1 MYLSTNQ
8 MAACL
13 VASTLVGSSILIHGY
28 VMGWIVLAIILTM
41 SNHIVN
47 NRSEAIGALEK
58 DLHMQDLKARV
69 VAQKALIE
77 ELQDLAVELNAG
89 YVKAMS
95 RMGEQKAIIA
105 DLEEDLQEERDEVAC
120 RTETNE
126 RLQNRNIIL
135 EDEVEVLDSLVLEER
150 EEALFAESFSTAAIR
165 QRNEARREVA
175 VQKTEIAELRGELQ
189 STLRNLDGQTSMALC
204 FLDTAGELEQELEEA
219 KAAGNT
225 LAKSVPC
232 TSRKAANAVAH
243 FLGIEPTSYNR
254 LIADIADEVA
264 GL

>member
-13 VASTLVGSSILIHGY
+13 AAATLAGSSILVYGY
-28 VMGWIVLAIILTM
+28 AAFWIALAIILTM

-47 NRSEAIGALEK
+47 NRSEALKTHEDKLEIAELREAVQLAAV
-58 DLHMQDLKARV
+58 DHLE
-69 VAQKALIE
+69 QKALIE
-77 ELQDLAVELNAG
+77 EL
-89 YVKAMS
+89 K
-95 RMGEQKAIIA
+95 K
-105 DLEEDLQEERDEVAC
+105 DLQEERDEVAC
-120 RTETNE
+120 RAETNQ
-126 RLQNRNIIL
+126 RLQYRNIIL

-150 EEALFAESFSTAAIR
+150 VEVLIAESFGSMAIR
-165 QRNEARREVA
+165 QRNEARAAVA

-204 FLDTAGELEQELEEA
+204 FLDTAEELEQELEQV

-232 TSRKAANAVAH
+232 NSRAAADALAHYLNLGSGTVKEIERAAQESLGATS
-243 FLGIEPTSYNR
+243 
-254 LIADIADEVA
+254 
-264 GL
+264 

>member
-13 VASTLVGSSILIHGY
+13 AAATLAGSSILVCGY
-28 VMGWIVLAIILTM
+28 AAFWIVLAIILTM
-41 SNHIVN
+41 GNHIVN
-47 NRSEAIGALEK
+47 NRSEDLKVLEK
-58 DLHMQDLKARV
+58 DL
-69 VAQKALIE
+69 LIE